1 MVSDMAPRR
10 PSLQVGLIGLGNMG
24 TAIGNLAAENGYDV
38 IGWEYHHRVVEEIN
52 QKHTNSEFLQGIEL
66 SSRLRATGDLQK
78 VVDRADVLFVAIP
91 SAYVRSTLD
100 PVAAQVREERIV
112 VNMAKGIDVDTGLTA
127 YQTIDRLFPDARTV
141 MLSGPAIADE
151 FARGMPT
158 VVVLAGAERVDLLA
172 VSRVLEARHFRT
184 RFSDDAMGIELGGI
198 LKNVYAIGLGLFDG
212 KEISSVNFRSA
223 YLTIS
228 LEEMTHLGVGLG
240 AKAETFSYLAGLG
253 DLLAT
258 SLSPHS
264 HNRRMGELLAK
275 GNSLETVEEEMGVLP
290 EGYKTLKMALDIAEK
305 LHVPIPLARGLWDVI
320 HGRIE
325 AETFIFAFV
334 RDFVE

>member
-1 MVSDMAPRR
+1 
-10 PSLQVGLIGLGNMG
+10 MG
-24 TAIGNLAAENGYDV
+24 TAIGNLAANNGYDV
-38 IGWEYHHRVVEEIN
+38 IGWEYHESVVEEIN
-52 QKHTNSEFLQGIEL
+52 NEHTNSRFLSGVGL
-66 SSRLRATGDLQK
+66 NPKLTATDSLK
-78 VVDRADVLFVAIP
+78 EVVDRTSVLFVAIP
-91 SAYVRSTLD
+91 SAYVRSTLA
-100 PVAAQVREERIV
+100 PVAAHAGEGQIV
-112 VNMAKGIDVDTGLTA
+112 VNMAKGIDIDTGLTA
-127 YQTIDRLFPDARTV
+127 YQTVSQLFFNGRTV

-151 FARGMPT
+151 FAREMPT
-158 VVVLAGAERVDLLA
+158 VVVLAGSKRVDLLT

-184 RFSDDAMGIELGGI
+184 RFSDDATGIELGGI

-212 KEISSVNFRSA
+212 KEIFSVNFRSA

-228 LEEMTHLGVGLG
+228 LEEMTKLGVGLG

-275 GNSLETVEEEMGVLP
+275 GKSLEAVEEEMGVLP
-290 EGYKTLKMALDIAEK
+290 EGYRTLKMALDIAEK
-305 LHVPIPLARGLWDVI
+305 LHVPLPLARGLWDVI
-320 HGRIE
+320 HGRVE